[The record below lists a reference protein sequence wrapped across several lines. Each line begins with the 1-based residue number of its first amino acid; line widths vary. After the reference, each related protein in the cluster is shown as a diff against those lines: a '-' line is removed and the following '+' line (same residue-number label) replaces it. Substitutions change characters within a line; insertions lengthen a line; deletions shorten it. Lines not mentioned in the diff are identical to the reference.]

1 MRIHTRRQL
10 IWFEAKD
17 DIEPG
22 DELTFNYSDETSMML
37 LGKWGALLF
46 GVSGLVAYC
55 FGVQVNSPL
64 MLTCGVLY
72 VIYELF

>member
-10 IWFEAKD
+10 IWFEAKTN
-17 DIEPG
+17 IEPG
-22 DELTFNYSDETSMML
+22 EELTFNYSDETSLML
-37 LGKWGALLF
+37 LCKWGALLL
-46 GVSGLVAYC
+46 GVGGLVAYA